1 MFPSDSLSRAIL
13 REAASRALGED
24 RGPAD
29 LTSLATVPEDCEA
42 EAVIF
47 PKEAAILAGMPV
59 AEQVFTEE
67 DARIQFTALAEDG
80 AKLDPGTRVL
90 RVRGPG
96 RAILTAERTA
106 LNFLQH
112 LSGIATETRRYV
124 EAVEGTGAQIL
135 DTRKTVPGLRHLEK
149 YAVKCGGGTNHRMG
163 LYDQF
168 LIKDNHLLLMGGTG
182 GLREAVER
190 ARALSPDLKIEVEAD
205 TLEQVREIVSLGV
218 DIILLD
224 NMSNEQLSQAVALV
238 AGRARTEASGNMTLE
253 RVRSVA
259 ETGVDYISVGALT
272 HSVRAIDFSLE
283 IVP

>member
-1 MFPSDSLSRAIL
+1 MFPSDLLSRAIL

-29 LTSLATVPEDCEA
+29 LTSLATVPEDREA

-47 PKEAAILAGMPV
+47 CKENAILAGMPV
-59 AEQVFTEE
+59 AEQVFSEE
-67 DARIQFTALAEDG
+67 DVRIRFTALAEDG
-80 AKLDPGTRVL
+80 ANLVPGARVL
-90 RVRGPG
+90 RVSGPG
-96 RAILTAERTA
+96 RGLLTAERTA

-124 EAVEGTGAQIL
+124 NAVEGTGARIL
-135 DTRKTVPGLRHLEK
+135 DTRKTVPGLRHLAK

-182 GLREAVER
+182 GLKEAVSR
-190 ARALSPDLKIEVEAD
+190 ARALNPDLKVEVEAD
-205 TLEQVREIVSLGV
+205 TLEQVREIAALGV
-218 DIILLD
+218 DIVLLD
-224 NMSNEQLSQAVALV
+224 NMTNEQLREAVALV
-238 AGRARTEASGNMTLE
+238 AGRALTEASGNMTLE

-259 ETGVDYISVGALT
+259 ETGVDFISVGALT
-272 HSVRAIDFSLE
+272 HSVRAVDFSLE
-283 IVP
+283 IVS

>member
-47 PKEAAILAGMPV
+47 SKEAAILAGMPV

-224 NMSNEQLSQAVALV
+224 NMSNEQLRQAVALV